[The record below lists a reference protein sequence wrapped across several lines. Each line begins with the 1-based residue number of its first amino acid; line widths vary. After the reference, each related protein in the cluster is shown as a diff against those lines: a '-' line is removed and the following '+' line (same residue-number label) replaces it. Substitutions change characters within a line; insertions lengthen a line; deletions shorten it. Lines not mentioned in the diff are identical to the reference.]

1 MVPVERAVF
10 FLWTVQG
17 KMMQG
22 ARKMV
27 GHARASARLRGGGAG
42 DACQMMSGGAAA
54 VYVPDPPPSYAEA
67 VAATQPPFVPP
78 RYRTPTEGRN
88 SIVYSQLPPLY
99 DTTRLYLVDN
109 KSADIESLNYQSD
122 HSDFVTSVVQNG
134 DFTPQEAATQT
145 INLDDRSR
153 WGGELKTVLHTCLP
167 NINGYLYSSSF
178 SAKLMSKYDATT
190 QEAEYTW
197 YRLTIPEGN
206 YPLHTVIDL
215 MNEAIVQN
223 YLSVGRQNGVKEDQ
237 IGVKIDTRN
246 FRLGYDPE
254 TGLITPGTYTYE
266 AMHPDVLLLPGCAIS
281 FTESRLSNLLGWRK
295 RLPFQPG
302 FVIEYDDLVGGNVP
316 ALLDVPKFQANP
328 SQVVPVEKDSEN
340 RSYHVG
346 EDKSAKATDTAYRS
360 LFLAYNYGPGSDSPG
375 DFNPAEQGAALGQ
388 TPTTRQK
395 YLLTSSDVTCGAEQL
410 YWSLPDLAEAPV
422 TFRES
427 AQSLSQLPVVA
438 TELLPLQARL
448 AFNAQPAYSQAV
460 NESMSTTKIFNRF
473 PENQILMRPP
483 APSIVQVAENV
494 PSVTSHGVLPLK
506 NSLSGVQR
514 VVVTDARRRTVP
526 YVVKSLGVVA
536 PQVLSSKTF

>member
-1 MVPVERAVF
+1 
-10 FLWTVQG
+10 
-17 KMMQG
+17 MMQG
-22 ARKMV
+22 ARKV
-27 GHARASARLRGGGAG
+27 ASHAAASRRRGRLQGGSTG
-42 DACQMMSGGAAA
+42 DSSQMLSGGATPVPL
-54 VYVPDPPPSYAEA
+54 VYLDPPPSYEEA
-67 VAATQPPFVPP
+67 IQAPFVPP
-78 RYRTPTEGRN
+78 RYKTPSEGRN

-109 KSADIESLNYQSD
+109 KSSDIVSLNYQSD

-153 WGGELKTVLHTCLP
+153 WGGDLKTVLNTCMP
-167 NINGYLYSSSF
+167 NINAYLFSASF
-178 SAKLMSKYDATT
+178 KAKLMSKFDATT
-190 QEAEYTW
+190 NQAEYTW
-197 YRLTIPEGN
+197 YTLSLPEGN

-254 TGLITPGTYTYE
+254 TGLVTPGTYTYE
-266 AMHPDVLLLPGCAIS
+266 AMHPDVVLLPGCAIDFS
-281 FTESRLSNLLGWRK
+281 ESRLSNLLGWRK
-295 RLPFQPG
+295 RLPFQEG
-302 FVIEYDDLVGGNVP
+302 FVIAYEDLVGGNIP
-316 ALLDVPKFQANP
+316 ALLDVEKYQQNP
-328 SQVVPVEKDSEN
+328 AQIVPVTEDSEQ

-346 EDKSAKATDTAYRS
+346 EDPSAKQTDTAYRS
-360 LFLAYNYGPGSDSPG
+360 LFLAYNYGPGSEGPVDY
-375 DFNPAEQGAALGQ
+375 NPAGQGAAFGTQ
-388 TPTTRQK
+388 PNTRQK
-395 YLLTSSDVTCGAEQL
+395 YLLTSPDVTCGAEQL
-410 YWSLPDLAEAPV
+410 YWSLPDMAEAPV

-427 AQSLSQLPVVA
+427 AQSLAQLPVVA

-473 PENQILMRPP
+473 PQNQILMRPP

-494 PSVTSHGVLPLK
+494 PTVTAHGVLPIK

-536 PQVLSSKTF
+536 PKVLSSKTF